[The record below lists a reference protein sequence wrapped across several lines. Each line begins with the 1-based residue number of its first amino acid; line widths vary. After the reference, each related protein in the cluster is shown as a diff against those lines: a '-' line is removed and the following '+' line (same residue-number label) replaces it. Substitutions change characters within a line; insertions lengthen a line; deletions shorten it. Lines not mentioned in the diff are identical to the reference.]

1 MLRIEFEREED
12 GRWIAEIASLPGV
25 MAYGAS
31 RDEAR
36 GKVEALALRTL
47 ADRIEHG
54 EDVPE
59 AGELFIVAACNSGG
73 RRRLDACWSLSSASA
88 GRSSGKA
95 DRTACLPGTAGP
107 TSSSPSTIAR
117 RSVQGCLH
125 ASAKVRA

>member
-1 MLRIEFEREED
+1 MLRIEFDQEDD

-36 GKVEALALRTL
+36 GKVEAMALRAL

-59 AGELFIVAACNSGG
+59 VGDLFVVAA
-73 RRRLDACWSLSSASA
+73 
-88 GRSSGKA
+88 
-95 DRTACLPGTAGP
+95 
-107 TSSSPSTIAR
+107 
-117 RSVQGCLH
+117 
-125 ASAKVRA
+125 

>member
-59 AGELFIVAACNSGG
+59 VGELFIVAA
-73 RRRLDACWSLSSASA
+73 
-88 GRSSGKA
+88 
-95 DRTACLPGTAGP
+95 
-107 TSSSPSTIAR
+107 
-117 RSVQGCLH
+117 
-125 ASAKVRA
+125 